1 MTEAPTDSLSD
12 EALVHFIRGNH
23 HGAIEIMVNRHKMM
37 VFNLAYRLLGNY
49 HVAEEAA
56 QDTFVKAIQSINS
69 FRNESRFTT
78 WLYRICYNTCITYKR
93 RKSFELS
100 ELLDSNSNSYFA
112 ENNSGSMENKD
123 RAVYLKKALNG
134 LDPDEATIVNLFYI
148 EDTPTSEIASIVGI
162 SEGNVRI
169 KLHRARRKLREKL
182 FFILKD
188 EAVNL

>member
-12 EALVHFIRGNH
+12 EALVHLVKENH
-23 HGAIEIMVNRHKMM
+23 SGATLILVNRHKKM

-56 QDTFVKAIQSINS
+56 QDSFVKSFQSIHS
-69 FRNESRFTT
+69 FRNDSQFAT

-93 RKSFELS
+93 KKILEIS
-100 ELLDSNSNSYFA
+100 ELNESNSGGILADQPLSSI
-112 ENNSGSMENKD
+112 EQMD
-123 RAVYLKKALNG
+123 RSVYLNRALSN
-134 LDPDEATIVNLFYI
+134 LNPEDAAIVNLFYVDDI
-148 EDTPTSEIASIVGI
+148 PTNEIATIVGL

-169 KLHRARRKLREKL
+169 KLHRARKKLKEQL
-182 FFILKD
+182 YHILKD

>member
-12 EALVHFIRGNH
+12 EALVHLVKGNH
-23 HGAIEIMVNRHKMM
+23 PSATEVLVNRHKRM

-56 QDTFVKAIQSINS
+56 QDSFVKAFKSIGS
-69 FRNESRFTT
+69 FRGECGFVT

-93 RKSFELS
+93 RRSFDTS
-100 ELLDSNSNSYFA
+100 ELN
-112 ENNSGSMENKD
+112 EWNSGGMVAHQAYGSIEQSD
-123 RAVYLKKALNG
+123 RSIYLNKALST
-134 LDPDEATIVNLFYI
+134 LDPEDIAIINLFYND
-148 EDTPTSEIASIVGI
+148 DTPTSEIASIVGI

-169 KLHRARRKLREKL
+169 KLHRARKKLKEEL
-182 FFILKD
+182 YSILKD